1 MQSTQYGI
9 PIFNDEDEADLNKYS
24 KQMADA
30 MRRQIEKFSSPLSY
44 IGEVETYE
52 GLNNVPNAKNGEIC
66 TVLDE
71 NKNYIFNGESWI
83 EYSNVTNL
91 EKIELSKT
99 YKGSNITAPTIEG
112 FGKIKKL
119 YGKAEGVGNSESIEI
134 TSKNGENISTKKIYI
149 STALKENDYIDFIN
163 QKIVRSDGT
172 EEKVNCT
179 CGIVQYEGETE
190 IYNSEDAEM
199 EIELTNNKAI
209 SSTNSNIV
217 GLQTISNDN
226 YRTILDRLA
235 EKVDFTGDIMI
246 GILNF
251 ENKKE
256 FEAIRK
262 IRTIDNVDYMAKLGI
277 GASKSVS
284 LELSADG
291 QTLGRL
297 DIMADGTIK
306 NYKTGNLLIEEGKWI
321 TATLNSGVKATDSG
335 LGGCKGIKYR
345 KIGNHVFVI
354 GSVSTT
360 YDGTNQVVLTT
371 LPEGYRPKFLNYTFC
386 PLTGSNIARIYIA
399 NDGRLVLEWVKSI
412 ANGNNVTNELSW
424 VSTKIDFFVD

>member
-1 MQSTQYGI
+1 MI
-9 PIFNDEDEADLNKYS
+9 KWEDGELVTPAKINEDGTITPAVYSGKTPLSSYNLNKA
-24 KQMADA
+24 Q
-30 MRRQIEKFSSPLSY
+30 
-44 IGEVETYE
+44 
-52 GLNNVPNAKNGEIC
+52 EI
-66 TVLDE
+66 TE
-71 NKNYIFNGESWI
+71 FYRG
-83 EYSNVTNL
+83 TNIIA
-91 EKIELSKT
+91 E
-99 YKGSNITAPTIEG
+99 TIEG
-112 FGKIKKL
+112 TGKIHKL
-119 YGKAEGVGNSESIEI
+119 FGNTEGIGTTGTIEI
-134 TSKNGENISTKKIYI
+134 VSKKGSKTSSKIISISNPLMEN
-149 STALKENDYIDFIN
+149 EYIDFIE
-163 QKIVRSDGT
+163 QKVIRINGT
-172 EEKVNCT
+172 EEDIGCT

-235 EKVDFTGDIMI
+235 EKVDFTGDIMT
-246 GILNF
+246 GMLQF
-251 ENKKE
+251 QNKKE

-306 NYKTGNLLIEEGKWI
+306 NYKTGNLLVEEGKWI